1 MLEMQFVISKHKDSA
16 KLKICFKLW
25 NIQNNWEDMITYCK
39 PADNGPWFIQK
50 LKNTSS
56 RCTLFTGTDSFL
68 INMIRCYPLQSTC
81 HHCTISCPVSALCC
95 CLWLDTIL
103 WSNCRLVNESTDL
116 TVSLSNR
123 VPLIRHITPDLMYVC
138 SWAGCLCSPLW
149 HHITATEGLQCFSLH
164 CHRSS
169 RWGEVRDC
177 VIRWSVLLS
186 ETSTPVVNLTSS
198 HCLSLEV
205 CDAQVIKD
213 GRSNTELL
221 SVCINNSCVTLKLA
235 LTLCPV

>member
-1 MLEMQFVISKHKDSA
+1 MHIIYGNRQFPHIYDQVLSTWVHMPS
-16 KLKICFKLW
+16 LHYFQPCIC
-25 NIQNNWEDMITYCK
+25 I
-39 PADNGPWFIQK
+39 A
-50 LKNTSS
+50 
-56 RCTLFTGTDSFL
+56 
-68 INMIRCYPLQSTC
+68 
-81 HHCTISCPVSALCC
+81 
-95 CLWLDTIL
+95 CLWLDAIL

-164 CHRSS
+164 CYRSS

-177 VIRWSVLLS
+177 VIRWSMLLS
-186 ETSTPVVNLTSS
+186 ETPTPVMNLTSS

-213 GRSNTELL
+213 GRSNTKLL
-221 SVCINNSCVTLKLA
+221 SVCINNSWVTL
-235 LTLCPV
+235 